1 MRNREKVGGK
11 KEMRVKVENND
22 RKEKERKYEVQKYV
36 EQERS
41 Q

>member
-11 KEMRVKVENND
+11 KGMRVKVEKND
-22 RKEKERKYEVQKYV
+22 RKEKERKYEE

-41 Q
+41 KYRKR